1 LAGRILNAYNDD
13 EYGRGAF
20 SQKSAKIRVSDVF
33 QDGIRGFL
41 HILQRKERFS
51 MLRKILIAAVQI
63 LLEFLKSL
71 IPQIVTA
78 M

>member
-13 EYGRGAF
+13 EYGRGGF

-33 QDGIRGFL
+33 RDEIRGFF

-63 LLEFLKSL
+63 LLEFLKLL